1 MKAGKH
7 LSVLLHVYK
16 DSILEIDSM
25 RLEVIFLI
33 HPEEEEIGVILDHS
47 VGVTGEVALASELEP
62 GACGHLEHAAPP
74 LVAQHLDLCPL
85 EEPHILLG
93 QVGSYTGHAAPG
105 TAPARWRTQ

>member
-1 MKAGKH
+1 
-7 LSVLLHVYK
+7 
-16 DSILEIDSM
+16 M